1 MDSGS
6 YLRGDEYD
14 SVMNYPLNQKLI
26 TFFEDEKQ
34 TADDFM
40 YGVNYCLSL
49 YQKQCNEV
57 MFNLLSSHD
66 VDRITTRIKSKQKAL
81 ELYAILLTM
90 PGAPCV
96 YYGDELL
103 LDAPSRGTMP
113 WNELLNNKEMTDSL
127 YLMKK
132 LMEIRS
138 SYKELSNE
146 KVSFI
151 KSNKRLLH
159 YLRPLLNGTLEVF
172 VNEDKTDEMIVTSQ
186 ESRILFESRYEN
198 GILKSGGILIIL
210 KN

>member
-1 MDSGS
+1 
-6 YLRGDEYD
+6 
-14 SVMNYPLNQKLI
+14 
-26 TFFEDEKQ
+26 
-34 TADDFM
+34 
-40 YGVNYCLSL
+40 
-49 YQKQCNEV
+49 
-57 MFNLLSSHD
+57 
-66 VDRITTRIKSKQKAL
+66 
-81 ELYAILLTM
+81 
-90 PGAPCV
+90 
-96 YYGDELL
+96 
-103 LDAPSRGTMP
+103 MP

-198 GILKSGGILIIL
+198 RTTLLPFIIIRSYL
-210 KN
+210 LFQSLTEICFFRLPETTKYDSTES

>member
-1 MDSGS
+1 
-6 YLRGDEYD
+6 
-14 SVMNYPLNQKLI
+14 
-26 TFFEDEKQ
+26 
-34 TADDFM
+34 
-40 YGVNYCLSL
+40 
-49 YQKQCNEV
+49 
-57 MFNLLSSHD
+57 
-66 VDRITTRIKSKQKAL
+66 
-81 ELYAILLTM
+81 
-90 PGAPCV
+90 
-96 YYGDELL
+96 
-103 LDAPSRGTMP
+103 MP

-198 GILKSGGILIIL
+198 RTTFLPFIIIRSYL
-210 KN
+210 LFQSLTEICFFRLPETTKYDSTES

>member
-1 MDSGS
+1 
-6 YLRGDEYD
+6 
-14 SVMNYPLNQKLI
+14 
-26 TFFEDEKQ
+26 
-34 TADDFM
+34 
-40 YGVNYCLSL
+40 
-49 YQKQCNEV
+49 
-57 MFNLLSSHD
+57 
-66 VDRITTRIKSKQKAL
+66 
-81 ELYAILLTM
+81 
-90 PGAPCV
+90 
-96 YYGDELL
+96 
-103 LDAPSRGTMP
+103 MP

-198 GILKSGGILIIL
+198 RTPLLPFIIIRSYL
-210 KN
+210 LFQSLTEICFFRLPETTKYDSTES

>member
-1 MDSGS
+1 
-6 YLRGDEYD
+6 
-14 SVMNYPLNQKLI
+14 
-26 TFFEDEKQ
+26 
-34 TADDFM
+34 
-40 YGVNYCLSL
+40 
-49 YQKQCNEV
+49 
-57 MFNLLSSHD
+57 
-66 VDRITTRIKSKQKAL
+66 
-81 ELYAILLTM
+81 
-90 PGAPCV
+90 
-96 YYGDELL
+96 
-103 LDAPSRGTMP
+103 MP
-113 WNELLNNKEMTDSL
+113 WNELLTNKEMTDSL

-198 GILKSGGILIIL
+198 RTTLLPFIIIRSYL
-210 KN
+210 LFQSLTEICFFRLPETTKYDSTES